1 MAMLSE
7 KSAGSAEN
15 KSKLQNIESD
25 KSLFIAEQQR
35 KVNQLHNYLDE
46 KLRSIIAEYEK
57 ATETDVT
64 KIKNNVD

>member
-35 KVNQLHNYLDE
+35 KVN
-46 KLRSIIAEYEK
+46 
-57 ATETDVT
+57 
-64 KIKNNVD
+64 